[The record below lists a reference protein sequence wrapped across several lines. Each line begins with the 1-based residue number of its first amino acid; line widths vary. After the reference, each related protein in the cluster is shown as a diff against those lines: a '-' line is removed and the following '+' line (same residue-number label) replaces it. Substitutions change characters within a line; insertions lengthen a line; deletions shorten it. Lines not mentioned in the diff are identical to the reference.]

1 MFFAYSVAQCLA
13 GTALGFLLFRNRRK
27 KRGGEHLAG
36 STVGVNLGTF
46 AYPLVFAVFGEIGL
60 RRAVVFDFF
69 NQVSI
74 LVASYALFALSK
86 RSNDG
91 AGGEKT
97 KDVVLKAIKTQ
108 MFTPCL
114 LALYLSIALKAI
126 PNASIPYVVD
136 QFLGSL
142 AVAAKPLALLSLG
155 ILFEPKMSKSEIG
168 DVVTLLLI
176 RYGSGLIIAATA
188 IALNMYQFIGS
199 SGLAVLTL
207 ALTAPVPLI
216 SIRYSKQFGLNSGPA
231 ATAVNASNAVS
242 FVAILLLAGADFET
256 KRRSLM
262 SLFASLGTLFVGL
275 GIFMN
280 KKALESSSEYS
291 EGRNDEPFEIRD
303 IGDGK
308 KRFVSTNALTR
319 RRGAK
324 TVVTFDY
331 RNNHTIKRR
340 KNIVELVPSLSSVA
354 TPRGYCRTFAVSRRN
369 RNRPSRGNGLGVGAH
384 HRSAFVF

>member
-1 MFFAYSVAQCLA
+1 
-13 GTALGFLLFRNRRK
+13 
-27 KRGGEHLAG
+27 
-36 STVGVNLGTF
+36 
-46 AYPLVFAVFGEIGL
+46 
-60 RRAVVFDFF
+60 
-69 NQVSI
+69 
-74 LVASYALFALSK
+74 
-86 RSNDG
+86 
-91 AGGEKT
+91 
-97 KDVVLKAIKTQ
+97 
-108 MFTPCL
+108 
-114 LALYLSIALKAI
+114 
-126 PNASIPYVVD
+126 
-136 QFLGSL
+136 
-142 AVAAKPLALLSLG
+142 
-155 ILFEPKMSKSEIG
+155 
-168 DVVTLLLI
+168 
-176 RYGSGLIIAATA
+176 
-188 IALNMYQFIGS
+188 LNMYQFIGS

-280 KKALESSSEYS
+280 KKALETSSEYS
-291 EGRNDEPFEIRD
+291 EGGNDEPFEIRD

-324 TVVTFDY
+324 TAVT
-331 RNNHTIKRR
+331 
-340 KNIVELVPSLSSVA
+340 LPSLSSVA

-369 RNRPSRGNGLGVGAH
+369 RNRPSSGNGLGVGAH

>member
-1 MFFAYSVAQCLA
+1 VFFAYSVAQCLA
-13 GTALGFLLFRNRRK
+13 GTALGFLLFRNRK
-27 KRGGEHLAG
+27 KGGGEHLAG

-340 KNIVELVPSLSSVA
+340 KNIVELVPSLSSVV

>member
-13 GTALGFLLFRNRRK
+13 GTALGFLLFRNRK

-74 LVASYALFALSK
+74 LVASYVLFALSK
-86 RSNDG
+86 RSDDG

-97 KDVVLKAIKTQ
+97 KDVILKAIKTQ

-280 KKALESSSEYS
+280 KKALEASSEYS

-324 TVVTFDY
+324 TAVTFEDC
-331 RNNHTIKRR
+331 NNHTIKR
-340 KNIVELVPSLSSVA
+340 KKKIVEFVPSLSSVA

-369 RNRPSRGNGLGVGAH
+369 RNRPSSGNGLGVGAH

>member
-1 MFFAYSVAQCLA
+1 VFFAYSVAQCLA
-13 GTALGFLLFRNRRK
+13 GTALGFLLFRHRK

-231 ATAVNASNAVS
+231 ATAVNASNALS